1 MAVNPIE
8 TYRQQEVLSANRG
21 ELLLMLYD
29 GCIKQIKLARLFI
42 AENSMEGA
50 HAALIKAQ
58 EIINALSADL
68 DMNYE
73 ISESLYDLYQFFGQE
88 LMEANISKDSTRL
101 EPVLEMLA
109 DLRATWANAVQIV
122 KDSVAAAR

>member
-73 ISESLYDLYQFFGQE
+73 ISESLYDLYQFFNQE

-109 DLRATWANAVQIV
+109 DLRGTWANAVQIV